1 LRRIREGVGGDTRI
15 AAKRRKE
22 HKKGRRREVEGDWGE
37 GTDSQKITKVTKIK
51 PGYLPRNY
59 VLDADIVPGE
69 AGSL

>member
-1 LRRIREGVGGDTRI
+1 VIGG
-15 AAKRRKE
+15 KE
-22 HKKGRRREVEGDWGE
+22 LIHR
-37 GTDSQKITKVTKIK
+37 KITKVTKIK

>member
-1 LRRIREGVGGDTRI
+1 VN
-15 AAKRRKE
+15 
-22 HKKGRRREVEGDWGE
+22 WGE